1 MKYAAVMFDVVESRK
16 YYNRYDVQ
24 HIIMKC
30 VEYLNGVYNCKIKKT
45 VISSAGDEFQGLFMD
60 LQSAFLYVRKLQLL
74 VYPIKLR
81 CGIGYGEIKYDVEE
95 WESSA
100 LDGEAYYLA
109 REAIVSIGNKKGNM
123 ICFNTKSKYDKYVNV
138 LCSSSMKVK
147 SMQSQVAHIIEL
159 LADIMAPIVFEESDA
174 GFYESLM
181 EDRVRVIEQEKWNK
195 VSTRYRLSLIH
206 I

>member
-1 MKYAAVMFDVVESRK
+1 M
-16 YYNRYDVQ
+16 
-24 HIIMKC
+24 
-30 VEYLNGVYNCKIKKT
+30 
-45 VISSAGDEFQGLFMD
+45 
-60 LQSAFLYVRKLQLL
+60 
-74 VYPIKLR
+74 
-81 CGIGYGEIKYDVEE
+81 EE

-195 VSTRYRLSLIH
+195 VSTRYRDAELLNINYGLLFKKERRGASKNENELNFVMDEFWVHGMSTEIAQVMNTTRQNVDRYISLGKIKESRTTDKA
-206 I
+206 IYELLGEDLW